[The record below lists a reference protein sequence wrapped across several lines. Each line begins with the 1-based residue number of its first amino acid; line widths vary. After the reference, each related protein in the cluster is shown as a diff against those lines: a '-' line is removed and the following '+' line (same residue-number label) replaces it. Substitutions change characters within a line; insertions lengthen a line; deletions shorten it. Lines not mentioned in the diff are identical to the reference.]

1 MVVSQAKSALT
12 PVQTPGVEPMNCFI
26 GPDAHFSGEM
36 VFHGVMQLDG
46 HFSGLI
52 ASPTGT
58 LMVSPGSEINASIE
72 VAAAEI
78 RGVVK
83 GDISAREQVV
93 LKPSAVV
100 TADIE
105 TPSLVVEDGAVFE
118 GRCRMTGGPSAA
130 VAVRRKLRSLGQQR

>member
-1 MVVSQAKSALT
+1 MVVTQIESTLAPVHSA
-12 PVQTPGVEPMNCFI
+12 VAEPLNCFI
-26 GPDAHFSGEM
+26 GSDAHFSGEM
-36 VFHGVMQLDG
+36 VFHGIMQLDG

-58 LMVSPGSEINASIE
+58 LRVSPGSEIDASIE

-78 RGVVK
+78 QGVVK
-83 GDISAREQVV
+83 GDISARESVV
-93 LKPSAVV
+93 MKPSARV

-118 GRCRMTGGPSAA
+118 GRCRMSGGPSAA
-130 VAVRRKLRSLGQQR
+130 VAVRRKLRTLSQQR